1 MIVIKS
7 LKDVFI
13 KAKYLIKSCEDIE
26 ISIMIQ
32 DHHHPKIKIFL
43 EIKNKILYKISKICK
58 AR

>member
-43 EIKNKILYKISKICK
+43 EIKNKIHYKNEESN
-58 AR
+58 